1 MIRNISLQ
9 FVVAIFS
16 LLLLADDA
24 SASGYTGG
32 FADAWERSWVAASG
46 SVTFVGSKEDRISGS
61 EGKYR
66 LQIDQCYK
74 GTPENEPIVFYDLHY
89 QSSAGL
95 HLTSGSNYLV
105 FLQDSEGRNRSMVGA
120 NTNKNII
127 SSLCAIKITDN
138 TESEIKRATALYQTY
153 QKVKDLDERRSYL
166 LQQLEEPNRYVARY
180 FLREILVNKMVEAIP
195 HFQEKLKQ
203 ASSERDKLD
212 QAANLRCLGVN
223 IRPQLLAWLKDPDFK
238 TKAEVIEEL
247 VRLKDKDAMSA
258 ISKFIDNQDEY
269 LAVTARSALLRM
281 GQREII
287 PRLLEMI
294 KVSTNSTVRYN
305 AIHVLNWN
313 YNGSFTPDELE
324 AIKASIHDT
333 DESISRVAGFIL
345 EKDKQK
351 QKGIQQ
357 TN

>member
-1 MIRNISLQ
+1 
-9 FVVAIFS
+9 
-16 LLLLADDA
+16 
-24 SASGYTGG
+24 
-32 FADAWERSWVAASG
+32 
-46 SVTFVGSKEDRISGS
+46 
-61 EGKYR
+61 
-66 LQIDQCYK
+66 
-74 GTPENEPIVFYDLHY
+74 
-89 QSSAGL
+89 
-95 HLTSGSNYLV
+95 
-105 FLQDSEGRNRSMVGA
+105 MVGA

-138 TESEIKRATALYQTY
+138 TESEIKRAIALYQTY

-166 LQQLEEPNRYVARY
+166 LQQLEKPNRYVARY

-203 ASSERDKLD
+203 ASSERDKLN